1 MNYEKESFISYVV
14 RRHIIICWHSVWILS
29 KTRYIQRCLHQWQCG
44 KSQEGNGEEGK
55 YFRQYN
61 WLENTISTTDELPPD
76 FIVTAV
82 DILFSSKS
90 QTVSA
95 MFFYMTDENR
105 DSVYNQLYKELVSTY
120 HHHHSYTDGTTFFI
134 VKNKKNKD
142 VGLVLL
148 KKQHENDVAVV
159 VVDYKNHFKAIKEGG
174 KYLEEFYLNLNT
186 LSH

>member
-1 MNYEKESFISYVV
+1 
-14 RRHIIICWHSVWILS
+14 
-29 KTRYIQRCLHQWQCG
+29 
-44 KSQEGNGEEGK
+44 
-55 YFRQYN
+55 
-61 WLENTISTTDELPPD
+61 
-76 FIVTAV
+76 
-82 DILFSSKS
+82 
-90 QTVSA
+90 
-95 MFFYMTDENR
+95 MTDENR

-120 HHHHSYTDGTTFFI
+120 HHHHSYTDGTTIFI

-174 KYLEEFYLNLNT
+174 KYLEEFYLNLYT